1 MAEGLARSLFGKLVK
16 IQSAGSQPSR
26 VNPFAVKVMQEV
38 GIDITSHQ
46 SKSVNDIDPSS
57 VGAVITL
64 CAEEV
69 CPVWP
74 GKIDRMHWPLPDP
87 ASSDPSISEKA
98 MLARFRTAREEL
110 RSRLWSFTGANL
122 SDEISLGRPAEGDLE
137 AIEALA
143 RQNGLPT
150 EVVGASFPDA
160 YVVARRGDTV
170 IGVAALEVHGGSALL
185 RTVAVAPAERG
196 RGVGIALVADRMSSA
211 RSQGLEAVYLL
222 TTTAAPLF
230 QRFGFVEA
238 DRAGVPPALALS
250 PEFAALCPASAVCM
264 RFDVH
269 PPATGQ

>member
-16 IQSAGSQPSR
+16 VQSAGSQPSR
-26 VNPFAVKVMQEV
+26 VNPFAVKAMQEV

-57 VGAVITL
+57 VGVVITL

-74 GKIDRMHWPLPDP
+74 GKFDRMHWPLPDP
-87 ASSDPSISEKA
+87 ASSDPSISERA
-98 MLARFRTAREEL
+98 LLARFRTAREEL
-110 RSRLWSFTGANL
+110 RSKLWSFAGANL
-122 SDEISLGRPAEGDLE
+122 PDDVSLAPPKESDLG

-143 RQNGLPT
+143 RENGLPT
-150 EVVGASFPDA
+150 EVVGARFPDA

-196 RGVGIALVADRMSSA
+196 RGVGIALVADRMTSA
-211 RSQGLEAVYLL
+211 RSQGLDVIYLL

-230 QRFGFVEA
+230 QRFGFVET
-238 DRAGVPPALALS
+238 DRSSAPAALASS

-264 RFDVH
+264 RFDVN
-269 PPATGQ
+269 PPATAP